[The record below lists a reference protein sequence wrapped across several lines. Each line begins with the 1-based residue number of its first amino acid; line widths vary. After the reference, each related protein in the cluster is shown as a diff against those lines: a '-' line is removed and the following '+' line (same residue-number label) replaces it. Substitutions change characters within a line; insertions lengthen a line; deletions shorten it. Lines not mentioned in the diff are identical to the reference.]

1 MKNLNRHINY
11 KPEALDAAESKMAV
25 FCCQAKGLY
34 IPLYIQSNTMETV
47 TLKMEDKMLE
57 EIDRKLGEHRY
68 STRTEF
74 IRDAIREKLSEL
86 EKETVLRNLAQ
97 LKGSSK
103 RKTSDAQLHAA
114 RDKAFEMLE
123 KKFNIK

>member
-1 MKNLNRHINY
+1 M
-11 KPEALDAAESKMAV
+11 
-25 FCCQAKGLY
+25 QA
-34 IPLYIQSNTMETV
+34 ITV
-47 TLKMEDKMLE
+47 KMEDRLLE
-57 EIDRKLGEHRY
+57 EIDRKLEDNRY

-86 EKETVLRNLAQ
+86 EKEEVLKALSM

-114 RDKAFEMLE
+114 RDKAFEILE
-123 KKFNIK
+123 KKLNIK

>member
-1 MKNLNRHINY
+1 M
-11 KPEALDAAESKMAV
+11 
-25 FCCQAKGLY
+25 QA
-34 IPLYIQSNTMETV
+34 ITI
-47 TLKMEDKMLE
+47 KMENKLLE
-57 EIDRKLGEHRY
+57 EIDQKLEDNRY

-86 EKETVLRNLAQ
+86 EKEEVLKTLSMLR
-97 LKGSSK
+97 GSSK

-114 RDKAFEMLE
+114 SNKAFEMLE